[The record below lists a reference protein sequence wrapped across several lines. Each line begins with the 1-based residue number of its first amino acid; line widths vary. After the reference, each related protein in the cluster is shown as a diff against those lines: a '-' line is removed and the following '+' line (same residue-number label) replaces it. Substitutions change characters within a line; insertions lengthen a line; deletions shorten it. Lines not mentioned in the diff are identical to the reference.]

1 MHQKVIIHLKEDTF
15 LLGSRSWRYEV
26 RCNEMYFETHFS
38 SNLDT
43 TNFMLDRG
51 VNTRKGNANF
61 QTLIFLVPEKKTF
74 NLNNVV

>member
-1 MHQKVIIHLKEDTF
+1 MYRKMQIKIIIELIEDTF
-15 LLGSRSWRYEV
+15 LLGPRNWWYEV
-26 RCNEMYFETHFS
+26 RCNEMYFVTHFS

-61 QTLIFLVPEKKTF
+61 KTLISWSLKRKLFT
-74 NLNNVV
+74 